1 MVERKAEVEVTDASF
16 HQLYS
21 AKIHLRF
28 SILLSVNHKIE
39 VLSLLI

>member
-1 MVERKAEVEVTDASF
+1 MVERKAEVEVTDVSF